1 MINEKLKNMR
11 IKQKIMIIFSILLGV
26 YIIAVLIG
34 VIGLS
39 VMGESPT
46 ARMVALVLLIVVAV
60 VNLILVFKL
69 GGAVVLSLVGPVK
82 ELEEASK
89 KMAVGDFSGAVT
101 YHSEDELGELAD
113 CFRATGGTLKVIVDD
128 LYHMISEFTKGNF
141 DVRSNCRD
149 KYVGDYAPL
158 LVQLREMVITISEVL
173 GNIQGASDQVAAGSA
188 ELAKSAQGL
197 AEGAAEQADSV

>member
-82 ELEEASK
+82 EL
-89 KMAVGDFSGAVT
+89 D
-101 YHSEDELGELAD
+101 
-113 CFRATGGTLKVIVDD
+113 R
-128 LYHMISEFTKGNF
+128 
-141 DVRSNCRD
+141 
-149 KYVGDYAPL
+149 
-158 LVQLREMVITISEVL
+158 
-173 GNIQGASDQVAAGSA
+173 
-188 ELAKSAQGL
+188 KS
-197 AEGAAEQADSV
+197 VV

>member
-69 GGAVVLSLVGPVK
+69 GGAVVLSLVGGRGFQR
-82 ELEEASK
+82 SCYIS
-89 KMAVGDFSGAVT
+89 F
-101 YHSEDELGELAD
+101 
-113 CFRATGGTLKVIVDD
+113 GG
-128 LYHMISEFTKGNF
+128 
-141 DVRSNCRD
+141 
-149 KYVGDYAPL
+149 
-158 LVQLREMVITISEVL
+158 
-173 GNIQGASDQVAAGSA
+173 
-188 ELAKSAQGL
+188 
-197 AEGAAEQADSV
+197 

>member
-101 YHSEDELGELAD
+101 YNS
-113 CFRATGGTLKVIVDD
+113 
-128 LYHMISEFTKGNF
+128 
-141 DVRSNCRD
+141 
-149 KYVGDYAPL
+149 
-158 LVQLREMVITISEVL
+158 
-173 GNIQGASDQVAAGSA
+173 
-188 ELAKSAQGL
+188 
-197 AEGAAEQADSV
+197 